1 MGAEWVDGV
10 ASRTA
15 GRTSLDA
22 AQDAVCAAQDVV
34 A

>member
-1 MGAEWVDGV
+1 MDRV
-10 ASRTA
+10 ASRAA

-22 AQDAVCAAQDVV
+22 AQDAVCAARDIV

>member
-1 MGAEWVDGV
+1 MGRV

-15 GRTSLDA
+15 GRTSLGA
-22 AQDAVCAAQDVV
+22 AQGAVCAAQDVV